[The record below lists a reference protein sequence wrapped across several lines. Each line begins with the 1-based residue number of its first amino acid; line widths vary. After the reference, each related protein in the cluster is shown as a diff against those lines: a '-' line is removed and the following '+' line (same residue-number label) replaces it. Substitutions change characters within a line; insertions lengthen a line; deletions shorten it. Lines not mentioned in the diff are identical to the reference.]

1 MFVMNASFTAEKRF
15 EDMLIEKAK
24 KTGKEAREA
33 EGNISF
39 ECWRKDH
46 GETVEYVLVSKWG
59 AQTDFKAWMSRDA
72 HVQEHKE
79 MQQRRKEG
87 IDDEFKPRKKLRS
100 FEVLSL

>member
-1 MFVMNASFTAEKRF
+1 MFVMNASFEAEKQF
-15 EDMLIEKAK
+15 ENKLIEKAED
-24 KTGKEAREA
+24 TGKEARQA

-46 GETVEYVLVSKWG
+46 GETVEYVLVSKWNEQ
-59 AQTDFKAWMSRDA
+59 ADFKVWMSRES

-79 MQQRRKEG
+79 MQQKRKEG
-87 IDDEFKPRKKLRS
+87 MADEFKPKKKLRS